1 MEENKIYVVIAVLS
15 IILIGI
21 AIYLFVLEKKIKSVE
36 KRMDEIKTNQK
47 EKS

>member
-47 EKS
+47 DNS